1 MIQILHNPRCSK
13 SRECLLVLQ
22 EKIDTFEIVN
32 YLDGVLSEDDIRQI
46 LKKLNCKP
54 LDIIRIKDE
63 LFIEHYKNRV
73 LSDDEWVSEM
83 TKNPKLIE
91 RPIVI
96 NGDKAAV
103 GRPIQNVLD
112 IL

>member
-13 SRECLLVLQ
+13 SRECLLLLQ
-22 EKIDTFEIVN
+22 EKIDTFEVVN
-32 YLDGVLSEDDIRQI
+32 YLDGALKEEDIRQI

-54 LDIIRIKDE
+54 IEIIRTKDE
-63 LFIEHYKNRV
+63 LYINNYINKN
-73 LSDDEWVSEM
+73 LTDEEWIFEL

-96 NGDKAAV
+96 NGEKAAI
-103 GRPIQNVLD
+103 GRPMQKVLD